1 MSKRCNYFGWNMIVE
16 SLPQAGVTIKATKNL
31 LTTVLLSREKCC
43 YTISK
48 KVSPGNLMGRCC
60 CCPQKCFWDC
70 SKIPKKRK
78 KSTTTPP
85 PKKNSQTYRKC
96 FPEYIGSNTS
106 TQGESKRTVG
116 CYSVPIVQNTT
127 QEKSVCMCACVCVRT
142 VSNSWCI
149 YEIVHMLGWIY
160 FLGSL
165 KDKAVWVVLRPSF
178 LYRCY

>member
-1 MSKRCNYFGWNMIVE
+1 MQLLRVKHDCLITSPSRW
-16 SLPQAGVTIKATKNL
+16 VTIKATKNL
-31 LTTVLLSREKCC
+31 LTIVLLSREKCC

-48 KVSPGNLMGRCC
+48 KVSPGNLIGRCC

-78 KSTTTPP
+78 NQPP
-85 PKKNSQTYRKC
+85 LPPEKKFPNLPQMFSRIHRVKYFNTRREQKNCGLLQRSYC
-96 FPEYIGSNTS
+96 PEYHSG
-106 TQGESKRTVG
+106 KK
-116 CYSVPIVQNTT
+116 CL
-127 QEKSVCMCACVCVRT
+127 CVCVCACARG

-149 YEIVHMLGWIY
+149 YEIVHMLGLIY

-178 LYRCY
+178 LYRC